1 MTGFSL
7 WKGNHIWI
15 ESPQGGAKL
24 TVGGCILPVR
34 GVLFFDWL
42 LSINKKMFTA
52 LGYVEAP

>member
-1 MTGFSL
+1 MTSRGVHLS
-7 WKGNHIWI
+7 
-15 ESPQGGAKL
+15 
-24 TVGGCILPVR
+24 VG